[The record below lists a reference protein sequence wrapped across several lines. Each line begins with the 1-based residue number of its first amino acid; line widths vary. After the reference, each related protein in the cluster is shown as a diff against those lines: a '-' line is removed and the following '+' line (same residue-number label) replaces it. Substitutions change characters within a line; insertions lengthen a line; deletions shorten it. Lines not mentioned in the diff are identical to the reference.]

1 MSSVTD
7 SEATINALVN
17 TIHPSFDYI
26 IAITAFSACL
36 FTLFVILFALSTK
49 ESRCRLVFRLNVL
62 AICLVLTMSI
72 LTGFISY
79 KTVVDPFNPVS
90 TSLQLAAIV
99 FTIFPP
105 LLYDSILLT
114 RLFALYPLS
123 STPLATLL
131 KIFAFPCCVKCT
143 RVVVLALVLDS
154 YARNALVE
162 GLILAEATTWFHN
175 PNMTT
180 EWAMQ
185 IADNMYSV
193 SLFLHK
199 LHSRTK
205 LIKTACGI
213 AEHIRQI
220 FYISVANFI
229 FPLIFNVALIISIMT
244 DRSQTNGTLLILMNN
259 YITVLGVLCVTLW
272 FSGLEWLPKF
282 FLQNG
287 EWELVH

>member
-26 IAITAFSACL
+26 IVITAFSACL

-49 ESRCRLVFRLNVL
+49 ESRCRLVFRLNAL
-62 AICLVLTMSI
+62 AI
-72 LTGFISY
+72 F
-79 KTVVDPFNPVS
+79 DPFNSVS

-154 YARNALVE
+154 YVRNALVE
-162 GLILAEATTWFHN
+162 GLTLAEATTWFHN

-180 EWAMQ
+180 EWALQ
-185 IADNMYSV
+185 IADNM
-193 SLFLHK
+193 
-199 LHSRTK
+199 
-205 LIKTACGI
+205 
-213 AEHIRQI
+213 
-220 FYISVANFI
+220 
-229 FPLIFNVALIISIMT
+229 
-244 DRSQTNGTLLILMNN
+244 
-259 YITVLGVLCVTLW
+259 
-272 FSGLEWLPKF
+272 
-282 FLQNG
+282 
-287 EWELVH
+287 

>member
-1 MSSVTD
+1 MSSATD

-131 KIFAFPCCVKCT
+131 KIFAFPCCIKCT

-185 IADNMYSV
+185 IADNI
-193 SLFLHK
+193 
-199 LHSRTK
+199 RTK

-244 DRSQTNGTLLILMNN
+244 DRSQTNGALLILMNN
-259 YITVLGVLCVTLW
+259 YITVLGVLCATLW